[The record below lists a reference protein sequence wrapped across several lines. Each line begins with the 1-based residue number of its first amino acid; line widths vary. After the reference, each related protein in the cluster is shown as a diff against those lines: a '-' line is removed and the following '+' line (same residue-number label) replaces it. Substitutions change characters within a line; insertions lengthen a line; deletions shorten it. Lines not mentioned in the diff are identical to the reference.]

1 MTWKDQAPLVY
12 VVISVV
18 AAISFAAS
26 LVVAI
31 RRQPHRFERIRRFL
45 CCMTGPL
52 QGYTSVEEEDPFV
65 IGGDD
70 DDDDVIGGDNDDDE
84 QEIELPIT
92 PKSEKDASTVH
103 MTAETV

>member
-1 MTWKDQAPLVY
+1 MSWKDQAPLVY

-18 AAISFAAS
+18 AAVFFAGA

-45 CCMTGPL
+45 CCLSGPL
-52 QGYTSVEEEDPFV
+52 QGYASVEEEDPFV
-65 IGGDD
+65 IGGEEED
-70 DDDDVIGGDNDDDE
+70 DDDE

-92 PKSEKDASTVH
+92 PKTERDASMEQKIAATV
-103 MTAETV
+103 

>member
-1 MTWKDQAPLVY
+1 MSWKDQAPLVY

-18 AAISFAAS
+18 AAVCFAGA

-45 CCMTGPL
+45 CCLSGPL

-65 IGGDD
+65 IGGEED
-70 DDDDVIGGDNDDDE
+70 DDDE

-92 PKSEKDASTVH
+92 LKSEREASTEQEI
-103 MTAETV
+103 AATV

>member
-18 AAISFAAS
+18 AAVFFAGS

-45 CCMTGPL
+45 CCLSGPL

-65 IGGDD
+65 IGGEE
-70 DDDDVIGGDNDDDE
+70 DDDE

-92 PKSEKDASTVH
+92 LKSEREASTEQEI
-103 MTAETV
+103 AATV